1 MKKPKIPEELG
12 PAGRR
17 LWKEIV
23 DEYEILDSGG
33 RAHLL
38 TACRAEDDIQ
48 RMRATIAREGDICA
62 TDRSRAHPL
71 HAAIRGAET
80 VRRQSLRALN
90 LDVGPEKTTGPGRSP
105 L

>member
-1 MKKPKIPEELG
+1 VKKPKIPEELG
-12 PAGRR
+12 TAGRR
-17 LWKEIV
+17 LWKAIQ
-23 DEYEILDSGG
+23 DEFEILDSGG
-33 RAHLL
+33 LAYLL
-38 TACRAEDDIQ
+38 SAARAEDDIQ
-48 RMRATIAREGDICA
+48 RMRQTLAREGDVSP

-90 LDVGPEKTTGPGRSP
+90 LDIGPMRTTGPGRPP